1 MKKWLIWALLTIALT
16 ACSKAA
22 PLSHDVATT
31 SFVKP
36 TITLTATDTATFT
49 PTASPTPAPSP
60 TPTPT
65 VSLSDKIS
73 LNDKAVFSG
82 ETYKDYTIVKPGQKF
97 VKTWR
102 LTNTGR
108 TTWNTAYFLHRE
120 AVQGHPLASAERVP
134 LPTQVTPGETV
145 EIPVAMKAPEK
156 TGIYSERW
164 TLRNPQGQI
173 VPVGMGRYIW
183 VIIRSCAPTGPCPSI
198 PASSGG
204 KGSATNQGITM
215 KLLNFTTKNG
225 EADASVCI
233 VNPPTPRHMPF
244 LPTKLL
250 LDDKSIDISG
260 ETYIRP
266 GCYILSFPVDPA
278 QVQAAHSIKIVIGQ
292 IRIPGGPPDANAAC
306 EKAHDVLVKRYTGL
320 DFVCHFSMAGYYT
333 NLKLPAGMTKQ
344 QADQIITDA
353 IEGAIYGHWVLKVR

>member
-1 MKKWLIWALLTIALT
+1 MKKWLIWALLIIALT

-22 PLSHDVATT
+22 SLSHVATAT
-31 SFVKP
+31 VVKP
-36 TITLTATDTATFT
+36 TITLTATATATST
-49 PTASPTPAPSP
+49 PTASPTSAPSP

-65 VSLSDKIS
+65 AVSLRDKIS
-73 LNDKAVFSG
+73 SNDKAVFSG

-97 VKTWR
+97 IKTWR
-102 LTNTGR
+102 LTNTGS

-145 EIPVAMKAPEK
+145 AISVAMKAPEK

-164 TLRNPQGQI
+164 TLRNSKGQI
-173 VPVGMGRYIW
+173 VPVGMGRYVW
-183 VIIRSCAPTGPCPSI
+183 VIIRSCAPAGPCPSI
-198 PASSGG
+198 PTNPVSEGG
-204 KGSATNQGITM
+204 ATDQGITM

-244 LPTKLL
+244 LPTELL
-250 LDDKSIDISG
+250 LDNKSIDISG

-266 GCYILSFPVDPA
+266 GCYVLSFPVDPA

-292 IRIPGGPPDANAAC
+292 IRIPGGPPDADAAC
-306 EKAHDVLVKRYTGL
+306 EKAHDVLVKRYPGL

-353 IEGAIYGHWVLKVR
+353 VEGAIYGHWVLKVR